1 MANDGHEKS
10 PLSDSLA
17 ADESGLGIENLNDR
31 LLRYAGGKNRA
42 LDMAKYITDYH
53 TGKGT
58 VGKAALP
65 YRVNKRLVGNLRACA
80 SYLVFKNYYNVNQ
93 VRLYAFTACRGRLR
107 KRKIKHAKPVAA
119 VAMA

>member
-10 PLSDSLA
+10 PLSDSLE

-53 TGKGT
+53 TGKGK
-58 VGKAALP
+58 VGGNPLS
-65 YRVNKRLVGNLRACA
+65 YRANKRLVGNLRGCA
-80 SYLVFKNYYNVNQ
+80 SYLVLKN
-93 VRLYAFTACRGRLR
+93 
-107 KRKIKHAKPVAA
+107 
-119 VAMA
+119 